1 MEPRILIDKLLDLSR
16 NHAGTI
22 AEQWYK
28 ALMTN
33 PRTVSFRRL
42 PKEELISTVESL
54 YSQLK
59 ELYFVENPY
68 PQVQK
73 FFEKT
78 EYIEYT
84 YAKGVPLHEN
94 IYALIM
100 MRRHIWLYADTQAMF
115 NTSLDLWQGVQSI
128 NRTLLL
134 FDYAI
139 TILAQKYAE
148 LEAKKP
154 VTQGKHS

>member
-1 MEPRILIDKLLDLSR
+1 MEPRILIDKLLDLSK
-16 NHAGTI
+16 NHARTI
-22 AEQWYK
+22 AEQWHK
-28 ALMTN
+28 ALVTN
-33 PRTVSFRRL
+33 SRTVSFRKLSR
-42 PKEELISTVESL
+42 EELISMAESF
-54 YSQLK
+54 YFHLK
-59 ELYFVENPY
+59 DLYFVETPY

-73 FFEKT
+73 YFETT

-84 YAKGVPLHEN
+84 HAKGIPLHEN

-100 MRRHIWLYADTQAMF
+100 MRRQIWLYADNQAIF
-115 NTSLDLWQGVQSI
+115 NTSLDMWHGVQSI

-148 LEAKKP
+148 LEANKP
-154 VTQGKHS
+154 IIQSKHN